1 MESIILK
8 IKDIVEKHPNKIAIQ
23 CNDKLMT
30 YKELDIFSDYIAHNL
45 LNFISR
51 GQIIGVH
58 IYKDEEFIPIIIA
71 LWKIGCAY
79 VPLDKDVDYERIN
92 YIIKDAKIN
101 YVISDVLEKEINAN
115 IINKYEITK
124 RTKIQELSRIYI
136 KNDEICYIIYTSGTT
151 GKPKGVIIS
160 NNNVSNFVDSI
171 PNVIDFSS
179 NDRILAITTE
189 NFDIAFLELF
199 LPLCLGATVIIGNKR
214 HLIDMQY
221 LSQTIND
228 KNITIMQATP
238 TTWEML
244 FNTNWNNESKI
255 KILCGGEPLTQSL
268 AKRILKSGSKAW
280 NLYGPTETT
289 IWSSTWEITNMNI
302 SIGKPIN
309 NTRFYITNSDG
320 EKIEKDNIEGELCIA
335 GKGVSR
341 GYINNPELTKDK
353 FIFLE
358 NELAYKTGDIVFKN
372 NNLFYYKGRKDF
384 QVKIN
389 GHRIE
394 IEDIENNLISI
405 NEIEKAIV
413 VYDSRVKQLK
423 AYVKT
428 REQINEIKIIES
440 LRNKIPAYMIP
451 KKYYFVNEFP
461 LTFNKKV
468 NRKKLLEL

>member
-8 IKDIVEKHPNKIAIQ
+8 IKDIVEKHPNKIAIE
-23 CNDKLMT
+23 CNDRLMT

-79 VPLDKDVDYERIN
+79 VPLDKDVDYERVN

-320 EKIEKDNIEGELCIA
+320 EKIEKDNIEGELYIA
-335 GKGVSR
+335 GKGVSL
-341 GYINNPELTKDK
+341 GYINNPKLTKDK

>member
-8 IKDIVEKHPNKIAIQ
+8 IKDIVEKHPNKIAIE
-23 CNDKLMT
+23 CNDRLMT

-79 VPLDKDVDYERIN
+79 VPLDKDVDYERVN

-320 EKIEKDNIEGELCIA
+320 EKIEKDNIEGELYIA
-335 GKGVSR
+335 GKGVSL
-341 GYINNPELTKDK
+341 GYINNPKLTKDK

-405 NEIEKAIV
+405 YEIEKAIV
-413 VYDSRVKQLK
+413 VYDSRAKQLK

-428 REQINEIKIIES
+428 REQISEIKIIES

>member
-136 KNDEICYIIYTSGTT
+136 KDDEICYIIYTSGTT

-320 EKIEKDNIEGELCIA
+320 EKIEKDNIEGELYIA
-335 GKGVSR
+335 GKGVSL
-341 GYINNPELTKDK
+341 GYINNPKLTKDK

-405 NEIEKAIV
+405 YEIEKAIV
-413 VYDSRVKQLK
+413 VYDSRAKQLK

-428 REQINEIKIIES
+428 REQISEIKIIES

>member
-136 KNDEICYIIYTSGTT
+136 KDDEICYIIYTSGTT

-160 NNNVSNFVDSI
+160 NNNVLNFIDSI

-320 EKIEKDNIEGELCIA
+320 EKIEKDNIEGELYIA
-335 GKGVSR
+335 GKGVSL
-341 GYINNPELTKDK
+341 GYINNPKLTKDK
-353 FIFLE
+353 FIFIE

-405 NEIEKAIV
+405 YEIEKAIV
-413 VYDSRVKQLK
+413 VYDSRAKQLK

-428 REQINEIKIIES
+428 REQISEIKIIES

>member
-136 KNDEICYIIYTSGTT
+136 KDDEICYIIYTSGTT

-160 NNNVSNFVDSI
+160 NNNVLNFIDSI

-320 EKIEKDNIEGELCIA
+320 EKIEKDNIEGELYIA
-335 GKGVSR
+335 GKGVSL
-341 GYINNPELTKDK
+341 GYINNPKLTKDK
-353 FIFLE
+353 FIFIE

-405 NEIEKAIV
+405 YEIEKAIV
-413 VYDSRVKQLK
+413 VYDSRAKQLK